1 MYIDHGSRIE
11 PRHIVTDKAL
21 HLHQVCPPISD
32 VDFQNEVSAYGLT
45 GFVGDITDDW
55 VVEIERATAVLICS
69 PCR

>member
-1 MYIDHGSRIE
+1 
-11 PRHIVTDKAL
+11 
-21 HLHQVCPPISD
+21 LHQVRPPISD

-55 VVEIERATAVLICS
+55 VVEIERATAILICS